1 MLVSVKETRVNET
14 PLKETDGAPRTGTG
28 LNSTPT
34 TVIWLFVE
42 FTVALLM
49 EMEDGCPQ
57 RLRGSRNANMQVA
70 KAPCIPLSCRM
81 WGVIFTVFS
90 FREAD
95 SRYEKHKPA

>member
-1 MLVSVKETRVNET
+1 
-14 PLKETDGAPRTGTG
+14 
-28 LNSTPT
+28 
-34 TVIWLFVE
+34 
-42 FTVALLM
+42 M

-81 WGVIFTVFS
+81 WVVIFTVFS